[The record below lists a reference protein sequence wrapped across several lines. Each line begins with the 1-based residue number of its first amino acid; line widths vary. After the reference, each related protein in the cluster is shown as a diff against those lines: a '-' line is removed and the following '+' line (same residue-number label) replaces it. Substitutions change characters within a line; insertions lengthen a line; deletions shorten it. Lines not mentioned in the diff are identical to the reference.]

1 MDLYVG
7 DIVTGNDVSRLHYSI
22 TNEYSICCILSMH
35 SEKMVVLVIGHK
47 QPNYIGYGYTVEKS
61 MFKKIEYELSDYQ
74 KWLINEYGNWMY
86 DTNSEFNCP
95 ICRSF
100 NLVDRYIR
108 DIGKQIKFDMPKTLL
123 GYKVYKGKMIL

>member
-1 MDLYVG
+1 MDLHVG

-22 TNEYSICCILSMH
+22 TNEYSICCILSMD

-47 QPNYIGYGYTVEKS
+47 QPIYIGYGYTVEKS

-86 DTNSEFNCP
+86 DKDDEFNCP

-108 DIGKQIKFDMPKTLL
+108 DIGKQIKFDMPKTFL

>member
-1 MDLYVG
+1 MDLHVG

-22 TNEYSICCILSMH
+22 TNEYSICCILSMD

-47 QPNYIGYGYTVEKS
+47 QPIYIGYGYTVEKS
-61 MFKKIEYELSDYQ
+61 MFKKIEYEISDYQ

-86 DTNSEFNCP
+86 DKDDEFNCP
-95 ICRSF
+95 ICRSL

-123 GYKVYKGKMIL
+123 GYKVYKGKMVL

>member
-1 MDLYVG
+1 MDLHVG

-22 TNEYSICCILSMH
+22 TNEYSICCILSMN

-47 QPNYIGYGYTVEKS
+47 QPIYIGYGYTVEKS

-86 DTNSEFNCP
+86 DKDDEFNCP
-95 ICRSF
+95 ICRSL

>member
-1 MDLYVG
+1 MDLHVG
-7 DIVTGNDVSRLHYSI
+7 DIVTGNDVSRIHYSI
-22 TNEYSICCILSMH
+22 TNEYSICCILSMN

-47 QPNYIGYGYTVEKS
+47 QPIYIGYGYTVEKS

-86 DTNSEFNCP
+86 DKDDEFNCP
-95 ICRSF
+95 ICRSL
-100 NLVDRYIR
+100 NLVDRYIQ